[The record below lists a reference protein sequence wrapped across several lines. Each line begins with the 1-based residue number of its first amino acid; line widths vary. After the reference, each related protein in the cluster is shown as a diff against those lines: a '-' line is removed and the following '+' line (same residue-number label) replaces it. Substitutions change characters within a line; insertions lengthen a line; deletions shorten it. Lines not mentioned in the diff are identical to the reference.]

1 MALDQQSIT
10 KTDKQI
16 PQNFITNL
24 REPLCSSANNVL
36 DDMDLKSS
44 QLGRYS
50 GSIDIIL
57 HPIYQVNQ

>member
-16 PQNFITNL
+16 PQNIIINL
-24 REPLCSSANNVL
+24 L
-36 DDMDLKSS
+36 DDIDLKSS

-50 GSIDIIL
+50 GSIDIVL
-57 HPIYQVNQ
+57 HPIYQVNR